1 MSTASPA
8 CAARGFSNIAG
19 PARRAGRDRGA
30 ERPQL
35 RLRLADGEPRGAY
48 GCRRSTM
55 CCRARKSSR
64 RRRTSYRSELP

>member
-35 RLRLADGEPRGAY
+35 RLRRLADEEPRGAL
-48 GCRRSTM
+48 RM
-55 CCRARKSSR
+55 HALHDV
-64 RRRTSYRSELP
+64 LPGAEI